1 MRCYSGLLTM
11 RADSHGHTQLG
22 ELMRFAGAII
32 VDIVLFRCNFAARIV
47 GGEHLRLVRKGS
59 AFDNPWLLRL
69 LGLAGSLYAVI
80 GGVNTWLRLVEVR

>member
-1 MRCYSGLLTM
+1 MAFLL
-11 RADSHGHTQLG
+11 AKAVF
-22 ELMRFAGAII
+22 FALLFTAAA
-32 VDIVLFRCNFAARIV
+32 VLV
-47 GGEHLRLVRKGS
+47 WLSTPWGYGGRLYTRLVRKGS